1 MNLVGSLLI
10 SALIIFPSLSAM
22 RVFKSFRSVIICSA
36 VISVICAAV
45 GILASILLSTPVGST
60 IVTADIA
67 VLENP
72 IDAAEIYNA
81 VNAGAS
87 NANLSISI
95 GDREFGRALKDL
107 GVAFQ

>member
-1 MNLVGSLLI
+1 MSQYAQAIENGRYLVQHAI
-10 SALIIFPSLSAM
+10 SD
-22 RVFKSFRSVIICSA
+22 
-36 VISVICAAV
+36 
-45 GILASILLSTPVGST
+45 
-60 IVTADIA
+60 VTADIA